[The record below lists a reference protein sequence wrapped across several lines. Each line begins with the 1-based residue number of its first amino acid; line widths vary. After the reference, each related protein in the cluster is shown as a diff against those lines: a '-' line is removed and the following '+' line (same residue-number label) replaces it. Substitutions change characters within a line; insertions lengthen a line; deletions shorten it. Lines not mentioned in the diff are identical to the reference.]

1 MADFRQLIRASERK
15 YPNLNYMKDESET
28 SRELAGVFGVSEN
41 ETPLV
46 CTVQKA
52 DDLSLSFNKNVL
64 ITDTFVLIK
73 DGSNPV
79 MRMPLSQ
86 LHCVLISYNSRLK
99 KVLFITPSGRI
110 ELYTPKMIF
119 KDRVSFELYSLLIAL
134 QSAMI
139 NEIPALKESYYHTLD
154 ALSSYVQSCFKSQAY
169 LSDENRELLNE
180 ILKTDPNNLIAGI
193 VLKEDNY
200 RTFESHTEIQAHESE
215 FFSNYLDLIASDYSP
230 KFYQTMIK
238 AYSRLLTKENLPLK
252 EAYLLCVLALRMN
265 DDKTE
270 LLYNRIKTYLTKSQK
285 QFVHFLSA
293 RASREKMDLCMSSI
307 LTGRMPSTAEYSST
321 DDMGFDCLHYCLILE
336 EKEMVSTLLKE
347 KNWGEGAPQNAVGL
361 ASSFYNYFFLA
372 AWHFNDTLF
381 LKEVF
386 LYTRSEAFESYK
398 TLKRISSL
406 FDIAESRLSLVKN
419 RLATTIEK
427 KHRALHSSD
436 PSSYNDYE
444 QTATSLLEEKA
455 DIELEIETLKKWK
468 QDAESGLDMLFKKA
482 LSDAKEMLS
491 VLESTPH
498 PMVKYMLRSLQSPE
512 TFIALHAQTPDTYYL
527 LKYRGLSFIGT
538 NDKDLGSVSFSWI
551 LEHEKEDRE
560 RFFKTVTPPIK
571 NPWLDFRKKAKE
583 QEERRKA
590 EERRKTEEHNSSEY
604 NQSNY
609 RYSEYESGAAKEN
622 TNISKIH
629 WFSEA
634 AIHDD
639 SVLKKEY
646 HLLIKRYHP
655 DETGNNDGLEK
666 LKEIIEEKDMIL
678 RQA

>member
-15 YPNLNYMKDESET
+15 YPNLNYLTEDSET

-46 CTVQKA
+46 CTIQRAK
-52 DDLSLSFNKNVL
+52 DLTPSFSKDVL

-73 DGSNPV
+73 DGDKPV

-86 LHCVLISYNSRLK
+86 LHCVLISYNSRQK
-99 KVLFITPSGRI
+99 KVLFISTSGRI

-119 KDRVSFELYSLLIAL
+119 QDRISFELYSLLVTL
-134 QSAMI
+134 QSALI

-154 ALSSYVQSCFKSQAY
+154 ALSSYVQSCFKNQAY

-180 ILKTDPNNLIAGI
+180 ILRTDPNNLIAGM

-200 RTFESHTEIQAHESE
+200 RTFESHADIKAHESE
-215 FFSNYLDLIASDYSP
+215 FFSNYLNLIASDYST
-230 KFYQTMIK
+230 KFYKTMIK
-238 AYSRLLTKENLPLK
+238 AYSRLLTRDSLPLK

-265 DDKTE
+265 DEKAD
-270 LLYNRIKTYLTKSQK
+270 LLYKRIKTYLTKSQK
-285 QFVHFLSA
+285 QFIHFLAA

-307 LTGRMPSTAEYSST
+307 LTGRMPSPIEYSST
-321 DDMGFDCLHYCLILE
+321 DDMGFDCLHYSLILE
-336 EKEMVSTLLKE
+336 EKEMVSALLKQ
-347 KNWGEGAPQNAVGL
+347 KSWGEGAPQNTVGL

-386 LYTRSEAFESYK
+386 LFTRNEAAESHR

-406 FDIAESRLSLVKN
+406 SDIAESRLSLVKN
-419 RLATTIEK
+419 RLASTIDK

-436 PSSYNDYE
+436 PSSYNEYE
-444 QTATSLLEEKA
+444 QTITMLLEEKS
-455 DIELEIETLKKWK
+455 DIELEIETLKEWK
-468 QDAESGLDMLFKKA
+468 QDAECELDALFRKA
-482 LSDAKEMLS
+482 LSDAREMLS

-498 PMVKYMLRSLQSPE
+498 PMVKYMLQALCTPE
-512 TFIALHAQTPDTYYL
+512 SFIALHAQTPDTYYL
-527 LKYRGLSFIGT
+527 LKYRGQTFIGT
-538 NDKDLGSVSFSWI
+538 NDNDLGGVAFSWI
-551 LEHEKEDRE
+551 LEHESKDRD
-560 RFFKTVTPPIK
+560 RFFRMITPPIK
-571 NPWLDFRKKAKE
+571 NPWLDFKRRHKKE
-583 QEERRKA
+583 EERRKA
-590 EERRKTEEHNSSEY
+590 DERRKSEEQSSSEY
-604 NQSNY
+604 SQSSY
-609 RYSEYESGAAKEN
+609 GYEGN
-622 TNISKIH
+622 TTADSLNISQIH

-639 SVLKKEY
+639 SILKKEY

-678 RQA
+678 RQAQ